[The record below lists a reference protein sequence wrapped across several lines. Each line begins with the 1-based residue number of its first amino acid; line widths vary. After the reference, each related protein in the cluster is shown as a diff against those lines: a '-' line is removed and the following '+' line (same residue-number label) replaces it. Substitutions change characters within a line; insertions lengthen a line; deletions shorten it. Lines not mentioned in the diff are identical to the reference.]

1 MSPGSKNRNYIVEN
15 KRLAARESC
24 LRVRAAIIQAVR
36 AFFIGRG
43 YLEIETPNL
52 IPAPA
57 PETHIDAVSTANGFL
72 HPSPELCMK
81 RLLSAGYSAI
91 FQICK
96 CYRGGER
103 GRHHLPEFTLL
114 EWYRGRADYM
124 DIMVECEE
132 MIRHVA
138 ADTGRGDR
146 IVYMGREIDLKGPW
160 QRMSV
165 NEAFERYS
173 PISLED
179 TLDADRFDEIMV
191 LHIEPGIDI
200 SRPLF
205 LYDYPPSLAALSRIK
220 RSDPPLAERF
230 ELYIG
235 GLELAN
241 AFSELTDVDEQ
252 VKRFEK
258 ERERRRHLGKAGYP
272 LPERYIKEFRNMPDS
287 GGIALGIDR
296 LVMLFA
302 DKDCIDDVVSYTP
315 EEI

>member
-1 MSPGSKNRNYIVEN
+1 MSPGSRNRNYIVEN
-15 KRLAARESC
+15 QRLAARESC
-24 LRVRAAIIQAVR
+24 LRMRALIIQTIR

-57 PETHIDAVSTANGFL
+57 PETHIDAVSAANGFL

-114 EWYRGRADYM
+114 EWYRAGADYM
-124 DIMVECEE
+124 DIMKECEE
-132 MIRHVA
+132 MIRAVA

-146 IVYMGREIDLKGPW
+146 IEYMGREIDLKGPW
-160 QRMSV
+160 QRMTV
-165 NEAFERYS
+165 HEAFQRYS
-173 PISLED
+173 PMPLED
-179 TLDADRFDEIMV
+179 AVDGDRFDEIMV

-220 RSDPPLAERF
+220 RSDPTLAERF
-230 ELYIG
+230 ELYMG

-252 VKRFEK
+252 VKRFEN
-258 ERERRRHLGKAGYP
+258 ERERRRQLGKADYP
-272 LPERYIKEFRNMPDS
+272 FPDRFIKELGNMPDS
-287 GGIALGIDR
+287 AGIAFGIDR

-302 DKDCIDDVVSYTP
+302 DKETIDDVVSFTP
-315 EEI
+315 EDI

>member
-1 MSPGSKNRNYIVEN
+1 
-15 KRLAARESC
+15 LAARESC
-24 LRVRAAIIQAVR
+24 LRMRAVIIQTVR

-43 YLEIETPNL
+43 YMEIETPNL

-57 PETHIDAVSTANGFL
+57 PETHIDAISAANGFL

-81 RLLSAGYSAI
+81 RLLSAGYPAI
-91 FQICK
+91 FQVCK

-114 EWYRGRADYM
+114 EWYRTGADYM

-132 MIRHVA
+132 MIRSVA

-146 IVYMGREIDLKGPW
+146 IEYMGREIDLKGPW
-160 QRMSV
+160 QRMTV
-165 NEAFERYS
+165 HEAFQRYS
-173 PISLED
+173 PMPLED
-179 TLDADRFDEIMV
+179 ALDADRFDEIMA

-200 SRPLF
+200 SKPLF

-230 ELYIG
+230 ELYMG

-258 ERERRRHLGKAGYP
+258 ERERRRQLGKADYP
-272 LPERYIKEFRNMPDS
+272 FPDRFIKELGNMPDS
-287 GGIALGIDR
+287 AGIAFGIDR

-302 DKDCIDDVVSYTP
+302 DTDTIDGVVSFTP

>member
-1 MSPGSKNRNYIVEN
+1 MSPGSRNRNYIVEN
-15 KRLAARESC
+15 QRLAARESC
-24 LRVRAAIIQAVR
+24 LRMRALIIQTIR
-36 AFFIGRG
+36 TFFIGRG
-43 YLEIETPNL
+43 YLEIETPNI

-57 PETHIDAVSTANGFL
+57 PETHIDAVSAANGFL

-114 EWYRGRADYM
+114 EWYRAGADYM
-124 DIMVECEE
+124 DIMKECEE
-132 MIRHVA
+132 MIRAVA

-146 IVYMGREIDLKGPW
+146 IEYMGREIDLKGPW
-160 QRMSV
+160 QRMTV
-165 NEAFERYS
+165 HEAFQRYS
-173 PISLED
+173 PMPLED
-179 TLDADRFDEIMV
+179 ALDGDRFDEIMV

-220 RSDPPLAERF
+220 RSDPTLAERF
-230 ELYIG
+230 ELYMG

-252 VKRFEK
+252 VKRFEN
-258 ERERRRHLGKAGYP
+258 ERERRRQLGKADYP
-272 LPERYIKEFRNMPDS
+272 FPDRFIKELGNMPDS
-287 GGIALGIDR
+287 AGIAFGIDR

-302 DKDCIDDVVSYTP
+302 DKETIDDVVSFTP
-315 EEI
+315 EDI

>member
-1 MSPGSKNRNYIVEN
+1 LDV
-15 KRLAARESC
+15 RESS
-24 LRVRAAIIQAVR
+24 LRMRSVIIQAVR
-36 AFFIGRG
+36 SFFISHG

-57 PETHIDAVSTANGFL
+57 PETHVDAVRAANGFL

-96 CYRGGER
+96 CYREGER

-114 EWYRGRADYM
+114 EWYRASADYM

-138 ADTGRGDR
+138 ADTGCGDR

-160 QRMSV
+160 QRMTV

-179 TLDADRFDEIMV
+179 ALDEDCYEEIMV

-205 LYDYPPSLAALSRIK
+205 LYDYPPSLAAFSRIK
-220 RSDPPLAERF
+220 RSNPPLAERF
-230 ELYIG
+230 ELYMG

-252 VKRFEK
+252 GRRFEK
-258 ERERRRHLGKAGYP
+258 ESERRRHLGKPEYP
-272 LPERYIKEFRNMPDS
+272 LPERFIREFRNMPDS
-287 GGIALGIDR
+287 AGIALGIDR

-302 DKDCIDDVVSYTP
+302 DKDSIDDVVSFTP

>member
-15 KRLAARESC
+15 QRLAARESC
-24 LRVRAAIIQAVR
+24 LRMRALIIQTIR
-36 AFFIGRG
+36 TFFIGRG
-43 YLEIETPNL
+43 YLEIETPNI

-57 PETHIDAVSTANGFL
+57 PETHIDAVSAANGFL

-114 EWYRGRADYM
+114 EWYRAGADYM
-124 DIMVECEE
+124 DIMKECEE
-132 MIRHVA
+132 MIRAVA

-146 IVYMGREIDLKGPW
+146 IEYMEREIDLKGPW
-160 QRMSV
+160 QRMTV
-165 NEAFERYS
+165 HEAFQRYS
-173 PISLED
+173 PMPLED
-179 TLDADRFDEIMV
+179 ALDADRFDEIMV

-220 RSDPPLAERF
+220 RSDPTLAERF
-230 ELYIG
+230 ELYMG

-252 VKRFEK
+252 VKRFEN
-258 ERERRRHLGKAGYP
+258 ERERRRQLGKADYP
-272 LPERYIKEFRNMPDS
+272 FPDRFIKELGNMPDS
-287 GGIALGIDR
+287 AGIAFGIDR

-302 DKDCIDDVVSYTP
+302 DKETIDDVVSFTP
-315 EEI
+315 EDI

>member
-15 KRLAARESC
+15 QRLAARESC
-24 LRVRAAIIQAVR
+24 LRMRTVIIQTVR
-36 AFFIGRG
+36 AFFIGRR
-43 YLEIETPNL
+43 YMEIETPNL

-57 PETHIDAVSTANGFL
+57 PETHIDAVSAANGFL

-81 RLLSAGYSAI
+81 RLLSAGYPAI

-114 EWYRGRADYM
+114 EWYRTGADYM

-132 MIRHVA
+132 MIRSVA

-146 IVYMGREIDLKGPW
+146 IEYMGREIDLKGPW
-160 QRMSV
+160 QRMTV
-165 NEAFERYS
+165 HEAFQRYS
-173 PISLED
+173 PMPLED
-179 TLDADRFDEIMV
+179 ALDADRFDEIMA

-200 SRPLF
+200 SKPLF

-230 ELYIG
+230 ELYMG

-258 ERERRRHLGKAGYP
+258 ERERRRQLGKADYP
-272 LPERYIKEFRNMPDS
+272 FPDRFIKELGNMPDS
-287 GGIALGIDR
+287 AGIAFGIDR

-302 DKDCIDDVVSYTP
+302 DTDTIDGVVSFTP

>member
-1 MSPGSKNRNYIVEN
+1 MSPGSRNRNYIVEN
-15 KRLAARESC
+15 QRLAARESC
-24 LRVRAAIIQAVR
+24 LRMRALIIQTIR
-36 AFFIGRG
+36 TFFIGRG
-43 YLEIETPNL
+43 YLEIETPNI

-57 PETHIDAVSTANGFL
+57 PETHIDAVSAANGFL

-114 EWYRGRADYM
+114 EWYRAGADYM
-124 DIMVECEE
+124 DIMKECEE
-132 MIRHVA
+132 MIRAVA

-146 IVYMGREIDLKGPW
+146 IEYMGREIDLKGPW
-160 QRMSV
+160 QRMTV
-165 NEAFERYS
+165 HEAFQRYS
-173 PISLED
+173 PMPLED
-179 TLDADRFDEIMV
+179 ALDADRFDEIMV

-220 RSDPPLAERF
+220 RSDPTLAERF
-230 ELYIG
+230 ELYMG

-252 VKRFEK
+252 VKRFEN
-258 ERERRRHLGKAGYP
+258 ERERRRQLGKADYP
-272 LPERYIKEFRNMPDS
+272 FPDRFIKELGNMPDS
-287 GGIALGIDR
+287 AGIAFGIDR

-302 DKDCIDDVVSYTP
+302 DKETIDDVVSFTP
-315 EEI
+315 EDI

>member
-1 MSPGSKNRNYIVEN
+1 M
-15 KRLAARESC
+15 
-24 LRVRAAIIQAVR
+24 RALIIQTRR

-57 PETHIDAVSTANGFL
+57 PETHIDAVSAANGFL

-91 FQICK
+91 FQVCK

-114 EWYRGRADYM
+114 EWYRAGADYM
-124 DIMVECEE
+124 DIMEECEE
-132 MIRHVA
+132 MIRSVA
-138 ADTGRGDR
+138 ADMGRGER
-146 IVYMGREIDLKGPW
+146 IQYMGKEIDLKGPW
-160 QRMSV
+160 QRMTV
-165 NEAFERYS
+165 HEAFKRYS
-173 PISLED
+173 PMPLED
-179 TLDADRFDEIMV
+179 ALDADRFDEIMV
-191 LHIEPGIDI
+191 LHIEPVIDI

-220 RSDPPLAERF
+220 RSDPLLAERF
-230 ELYIG
+230 ELYMG

-258 ERERRRHLGKAGYP
+258 ERERRRQLGKADYP
-272 LPERYIKEFRNMPDS
+272 FPDRFIKELGNMPDS
-287 GGIALGIDR
+287 AGIAFGIDR

-302 DKDCIDDVVSYTP
+302 DTDTIDDVVSFTP
-315 EEI
+315 EDI

>member
-15 KRLAARESC
+15 QRLAARESC
-24 LRVRAAIIQAVR
+24 LRMRALIIQTIR

-57 PETHIDAVSTANGFL
+57 PETHIDAVSAANGFL

-114 EWYRGRADYM
+114 EWYRAGADYM
-124 DIMVECEE
+124 DIMKECEE
-132 MIRHVA
+132 MIRSVA

-146 IVYMGREIDLKGPW
+146 IQYMGREIDLKGPW
-160 QRMSV
+160 QRMTV
-165 NEAFERYS
+165 HEAFQRYS
-173 PISLED
+173 PMPLED
-179 TLDADRFDEIMV
+179 ALDADRFDEIMV

-220 RSDPPLAERF
+220 RSDPLLAERF
-230 ELYIG
+230 ELYMG

-258 ERERRRHLGKAGYP
+258 ERERRRQLGKADYP
-272 LPERYIKEFRNMPDS
+272 FPDRFIKELGNMPDS
-287 GGIALGIDR
+287 AGIAFGIDR

-302 DKDCIDDVVSYTP
+302 DMDTIDDVVSFTP
-315 EEI
+315 EDI

>member
-15 KRLAARESC
+15 QRLAARESC
-24 LRVRAAIIQAVR
+24 LRMRAVIIQTVR

-43 YLEIETPNL
+43 YMEIETPNL

-57 PETHIDAVSTANGFL
+57 PETHIDAISAANGFL

-81 RLLSAGYSAI
+81 RLLSAGYPAI
-91 FQICK
+91 FQVCK

-114 EWYRGRADYM
+114 EWYRTGADYM

-132 MIRHVA
+132 MIRSVA

-146 IVYMGREIDLKGPW
+146 IEYMGREIDLKGPW
-160 QRMSV
+160 QRMTV
-165 NEAFERYS
+165 HEAFQRYS
-173 PISLED
+173 PMPLED
-179 TLDADRFDEIMV
+179 ALNADRFDEIMA
-191 LHIEPGIDI
+191 LHIESGIDI

-230 ELYIG
+230 ELYMG

-258 ERERRRHLGKAGYP
+258 ERERRRQLGKADYP
-272 LPERYIKEFRNMPDS
+272 FPDRFIKELGNMPDS
-287 GGIALGIDR
+287 AGIAFGIDR

-302 DKDCIDDVVSYTP
+302 DTDTIDGVVSFTP

>member
-1 MSPGSKNRNYIVEN
+1 M
-15 KRLAARESC
+15 
-24 LRVRAAIIQAVR
+24 RAAIIQAVR

-57 PETHIDAVSTANGFL
+57 PETHIDAVRAADGFL

-114 EWYRGRADYM
+114 EWYRAGADYM

-132 MIRHVA
+132 MIRSVA
-138 ADTGRGDR
+138 ADTGRGER
-146 IVYMGREIDLKGPW
+146 IEYMGREIDLKGPW

-173 PISLED
+173 PIPLED
-179 TLDADRFDEIMV
+179 ALDADCFDEVMV

-220 RSDPPLAERF
+220 DSDPPLAERF
-230 ELYIG
+230 ELYMG

-241 AFSELTDVDEQ
+241 AFSELIDVDEQ

-258 ERERRRHLGKAGYP
+258 ERERRRRMGKAEYP
-272 LPERYIKEFRNMPDS
+272 FPDRFIKELGNMPDS
-287 GGIALGIDR
+287 AGIALGIDR

-302 DKDCIDDVVSYTP
+302 DTDTIDDVVSFTP

>member
-15 KRLAARESC
+15 QRLAARESC
-24 LRVRAAIIQAVR
+24 LRMRALIIQTIR

-57 PETHIDAVSTANGFL
+57 PETHIDAVRAANGFL
-72 HPSPELCMK
+72 HTSPELCMK
-81 RLLSAGYSAI
+81 RLLSMGYSAI

-114 EWYRGRADYM
+114 EWYRAGADYM
-124 DIMVECEE
+124 DIMKECEE
-132 MIRHVA
+132 MIRSVA
-138 ADTGRGDR
+138 AEMGRGDR
-146 IVYMGREIDLKGPW
+146 IQYMGREIDLKGPW
-160 QRMSV
+160 QRMTV
-165 NEAFERYS
+165 HEAFQRYS
-173 PISLED
+173 PMSLED
-179 TLDADRFDEIMV
+179 ALDTDRFDEIMV

-220 RSDPPLAERF
+220 RSDPLLAERF
-230 ELYIG
+230 ELYMG

-258 ERERRRHLGKAGYP
+258 ERERRRQLGKADYP
-272 LPERYIKEFRNMPDS
+272 FPDRFIKELGNMPDS
-287 GGIALGIDR
+287 AGIAFGIDR

-302 DKDCIDDVVSYTP
+302 DKETIDDVVSFTP
-315 EEI
+315 EDI

>member
-15 KRLAARESC
+15 QRLAARESC
-24 LRVRAAIIQAVR
+24 LRMRAVIIQTVR

-43 YLEIETPNL
+43 YMEIETPNL

-57 PETHIDAVSTANGFL
+57 PETHIDAISAANGFL

-81 RLLSAGYSAI
+81 RLLSAGYPAI
-91 FQICK
+91 FQVCK

-114 EWYRGRADYM
+114 EWYRTGADYM

-132 MIRHVA
+132 MIRSVA

-146 IVYMGREIDLKGPW
+146 IEYMGREIDLKGPW
-160 QRMSV
+160 QRMTV
-165 NEAFERYS
+165 HEAFQRYS
-173 PISLED
+173 PMPLED
-179 TLDADRFDEIMV
+179 ALNADRFDEIMA
-191 LHIEPGIDI
+191 LHIESGIDI

-230 ELYIG
+230 ELYMG

-252 VKRFEK
+252 TKRFEK
-258 ERERRRHLGKAGYP
+258 ERERRRQLGKADYP
-272 LPERYIKEFRNMPDS
+272 FPDRFIKELGNMPDS
-287 GGIALGIDR
+287 AGIAFGIDR

-302 DKDCIDDVVSYTP
+302 DTDTIDGVVSFTP

>member
-15 KRLAARESC
+15 QRLAARESC
-24 LRVRAAIIQAVR
+24 LRMRALIIQTIR

-57 PETHIDAVSTANGFL
+57 PETHIDAVSAANGFL

-114 EWYRGRADYM
+114 EWYRAGADYM
-124 DIMVECEE
+124 DIMKECEE
-132 MIRHVA
+132 MIRSVA

-146 IVYMGREIDLKGPW
+146 IQYMGREIDLKGPW
-160 QRMSV
+160 QRMTV
-165 NEAFERYS
+165 HEAFQRYS
-173 PISLED
+173 PMPLED
-179 TLDADRFDEIMV
+179 ALDADRFDEIMV
-191 LHIEPGIDI
+191 LHIEPVIDI

-220 RSDPPLAERF
+220 RSDPLLAERF
-230 ELYIG
+230 ELYMG

-258 ERERRRHLGKAGYP
+258 ERERRRQLGKADYP
-272 LPERYIKEFRNMPDS
+272 FPDRFIKELGNMPDS
-287 GGIALGIDR
+287 AGIAFGIDR

-302 DKDCIDDVVSYTP
+302 DTDTIDDVVSFTP
-315 EEI
+315 EDI

>member
-1 MSPGSKNRNYIVEN
+1 MSPGSRNRKDIVAN
-15 KRLAARESC
+15 QRLTAREPC

-57 PETHIDAVSTANGFL
+57 PETHIDAIRAADGFL

-81 RLLSAGYSAI
+81 RLLAAGYPAI

-103 GRHHLPEFTLL
+103 GSHHLPEFTLL
-114 EWYRGRADYM
+114 EWYRAGADYM
-124 DIMVECEE
+124 DIMKESEE
-132 MIRHVA
+132 MIRSVA
-138 ADTGRGDR
+138 ADMGRGDR
-146 IVYMGREIDLKGPW
+146 IVYMAREIDLRAPW
-160 QRMSV
+160 QRMTV
-165 NEAFERYS
+165 HEAFERYS
-173 PISLED
+173 PMPLED
-179 TLDADRFDEIMV
+179 ALDADRFDEIMV
-191 LHIEPGIDI
+191 VDIEPQIDK

-220 RSDPPLAERF
+220 KADPPVAERF
-230 ELYIG
+230 ELYMG

-241 AFSELTDVDEQ
+241 AFSELIDVDEQ

-258 ERERRRHLGKAGYP
+258 ERERRRQMGKEGYP
-272 LPERYIKEFRNMPDS
+272 FPDRFIKELRNMPDS
-287 GGIALGIDR
+287 AGIAFGIDR

-302 DKDCIDDVVSYTP
+302 DTDTIDDVVSFTP

>member
-1 MSPGSKNRNYIVEN
+1 MSPGSRNR
-15 KRLAARESC
+15 KDKLSC
-24 LRVRAAIIQAVR
+24 LRIRAAIIQAVR

-57 PETHIDAVSTANGFL
+57 PETHIDAIKAADGYL

-81 RLLSAGYSAI
+81 RLLSAGYSKI

-103 GRHHLPEFTLL
+103 GSHHLPEFTLL
-114 EWYRGRADYM
+114 EWYRAGADYM
-124 DIMVECEE
+124 DIMKECEE
-132 MIRHVA
+132 MIRSVA

-146 IVYMGREIDLKGPW
+146 IVYMAREIDLRASW
-160 QRMSV
+160 QRMTV
-165 NEAFERYS
+165 HEAFQRYS
-173 PISLED
+173 PMPLED
-179 TLDADRFDEIMV
+179 ALDGDRFDEIMV

-220 RSDPPLAERF
+220 RSDPTLAERF
-230 ELYIG
+230 ELYMG

-241 AFSELTDVDEQ
+241 AFSVLTDVDEQ
-252 VKRFEK
+252 VKRFEN
-258 ERERRRHLGKAGYP
+258 ERERRRQLGKADYP
-272 LPERYIKEFRNMPDS
+272 FPDRFIKELGNMPDS
-287 GGIALGIDR
+287 AGIAFGIDR

-302 DKDCIDDVVSYTP
+302 DKETIDDVVSFTP
-315 EEI
+315 EDI

>member
-15 KRLAARESC
+15 QRLAARESC
-24 LRVRAAIIQAVR
+24 LRMRALIIQTIR

-57 PETHIDAVSTANGFL
+57 PETHIDAVSAANGFL

-114 EWYRGRADYM
+114 EWYRAGADYM
-124 DIMVECEE
+124 DIMKECEE
-132 MIRHVA
+132 MVRSVA

-146 IVYMGREIDLKGPW
+146 IQYMGREIDLKGPW
-160 QRMSV
+160 QRMTV
-165 NEAFERYS
+165 HEAFQRYS
-173 PISLED
+173 PMPLED
-179 TLDADRFDEIMV
+179 ALDADRFDEIMV

-220 RSDPPLAERF
+220 RSDPLLAERF
-230 ELYIG
+230 ELYMG

-252 VKRFEK
+252 VKRFKK
-258 ERERRRHLGKAGYP
+258 ERERRRQLGKADYP
-272 LPERYIKEFRNMPDS
+272 FPDRFIKELGNMPDS
-287 GGIALGIDR
+287 AGIAFGIDR

-302 DKDCIDDVVSYTP
+302 DTDTIDDVVSFTP
-315 EEI
+315 EDI

>member
-1 MSPGSKNRNYIVEN
+1 MSPGSKNR
-15 KRLAARESC
+15 KDKLSC

-57 PETHIDAVSTANGFL
+57 PETHIDAIRAADGFL

-81 RLLSAGYSAI
+81 RLLSAGYSEV

-114 EWYRGRADYM
+114 EWYRAGADYM
-124 DIMVECEE
+124 DIMKECEE
-132 MIRHVA
+132 MVRSVA

-146 IVYMGREIDLKGPW
+146 IVYMAREIDLRAPW
-160 QRMSV
+160 QRMTV
-165 NEAFERYS
+165 HEAFERYS
-173 PISLED
+173 PIALED
-179 TLDADRFDEIMV
+179 ALDADRFDEIMV
-191 LHIEPGIDI
+191 VDIEPQIDK

-220 RSDPPLAERF
+220 DSDPPMAERF

-252 VKRFEK
+252 VMRFEK
-258 ERERRRHLGKAGYP
+258 ERERRRQMGKEDYP
-272 LPERYIKEFRNMPDS
+272 LPDRFLKELGNMPDS
-287 GGIALGIDR
+287 AGIAFGIDR

-302 DKDCIDDVVSYTP
+302 DKDSIDDVVSFTP